1 MRTGHDADAAI
12 VQHGAANG
20 ACVIQKTLDATDHI
34 RRSRRRHDAEKLLLR
49 RHLFRAPGQA
59 AIGILYKARAGRVR
73 RLAGDTG
80 GLEGGTVGI
89 GDMAVAFLHE
99 ERIVGRKRIQFSNR
113 RNFGIAGD
121 AGIELLCAHPFPG
134 LASATPFCN
143 FDQTVA

>member
-1 MRTGHDADAAI
+1 M
-12 VQHGAANG
+12 
-20 ACVIQKTLDATDHI
+20 IQKTLDATDHI
-34 RRSRRRHDAEKLLLR
+34 RRRRRRHDTKEFLLR
-49 RHLFRAPGQA
+49 RHLLQTSGQV
-59 AIGILYKARAGRVR
+59 AIGILHKARAGRIR
-73 RLAGDTG
+73 RLAGDPG

-99 ERIVGRKRIQFSNR
+99 ERIVGRKRIQFGNR
-113 RNFGIAGD
+113 RNFGVTGD